1 MKDGYVVAIVV
12 DLRYTHALR
21 PNFEAS
27 SLCISVED
35 IILRAP
41 CDIIE
46 NAGARCSN
54 MVTRGKDGS
63 MVILGA
69 VGSGGCGGDV
79 GGTGGGDNGDCGD
92 GGGCGGGCGD

>member
-1 MKDGYVVAIVV
+1 MVGVGGALIIFWIVFFFGGPV
-12 DLRYTHALR
+12 IYLVIRFYR
-21 PNFEAS
+21 Q
-27 SLCISVED
+27 
-35 IILRAP
+35 LRAP

-46 NAGARCSN
+46 NAGARRRN

-69 VGSGGCGGDV
+69 VGNGGCGGDV